1 MSGALARRLL
11 TIPGVLLLTALSV
24 LSAPLWVP
32 LLALVD
38 LLRPG
43 PRAALRM
50 GAMATFYAH
59 CEAAGLLASLV
70 VWALWGPWRG
80 GDRERYLARNFSL
93 QRWWAA
99 TVFRGT
105 LGIYGVA
112 VEVEGQDEARRTP
125 LLLFPRHASLAD
137 SLLPSA
143 LVSEPFGTRLRYVLK
158 RELLWDP
165 CLDVVGNRLPNH
177 FVDRFSED
185 SAQEI
190 REVAKLGAGL
200 GAGEGVLIYPEGTR
214 FTRAKRQ
221 RILERLRQ
229 RGPARLAALAERLER
244 LLPPRSAGALA
255 LVESCPQADV
265 VFCAHS
271 GFERAASIGDL
282 WSGALVGSRVRV
294 RFWRVPAAEIPRSRE
309 QAEAWLFGWWEHM
322 DTWLRQWTEAE

>member
-1 MSGALARRLL
+1 LSGALARRLV
-11 TIPGVLLLTALSV
+11 TIPGILLLTALSV

-38 LLRPG
+38 LVRPG

-50 GAMATFYAH
+50 GAMATLYLH
-59 CEAAGLLASLV
+59 CEAAGLLASFVLWV
-70 VWALWGPWRG
+70 LWGPWRG
-80 GDRERYLARNFSL
+80 GERERYQERNFSL
-93 QRWWAA
+93 QRWWAT
-99 TVFRGT
+99 TVFRGAMA
-105 LGIYGVA
+105 IYGFSLQ
-112 VEVEGQDEARRTP
+112 VEGQDEARRTP

-143 LVSEPFGTRLRYVLK
+143 LVSRPFGTRLRYVLK

-185 SAQEI
+185 SAREI
-190 REVAKLGAGL
+190 REVAKLGVGL
-200 GAGEGVLIYPEGTR
+200 GAGEGVILYPEGTR
-214 FTRAKRQ
+214 FTPAKRQ

-229 RGPARLAALAERLER
+229 RGPEHLADLAGRLER

-255 LVESCPQADV
+255 LVESCPQADL

-271 GFERAASIGDL
+271 GFERAASAGDL

-294 RFWRVPAAEIPRSRE
+294 RFWRVAAAEIPRSRE
-309 QAEAWLFGWWEHM
+309 QAEAWLFSWWERM
-322 DTWLRQWTEAE
+322 DTWLRQGDEAE